1 VSAAQRV
8 ETGPR
13 QEANATGLFD
23 VYRPGTG
30 FVMVQAGHG
39 VAADGESLSIDVEPG
54 PNQVQRAATT
64 AQTALGDTAHA
75 AVALGVLP
83 FEGTRTARLLVPE
96 RVQRRQHAVPR
107 PAPPAPARRV
117 ARIRADPRP
126 GTYTSLVAEALRRID
141 AGGLDKV
148 VLSRTLLVESDA
160 RLEPP
165 VLARRLRAVDP
176 ECFVFTVSLPD
187 GAGDLIGASPE
198 LLLRRRGAAVFSD
211 PLAGTAQRVADRSE
225 DAAIARALL
234 ETVKERREHRLTAE
248 AVADALA
255 PFCAE
260 LEVDEQP
267 SLTATATL
275 WHLRTAIRGVLLPGA
290 PDALA
295 LAAALHPTPAVCGTP
310 TAAALDVIH
319 ELEEFDRGFYAGLV
333 GWVDERGDG
342 EWAVTLRCAQVR
354 GRTALLYAG
363 AGIVAGSDP
372 DAEDLETDAKFGA
385 VLRALGVDPAAV

>member
-1 VSAAQRV
+1 MSAAQRV
-8 ETGPR
+8 ESSAR
-13 QEANATGLFD
+13 DDANATGLFD
-23 VYRPGTG
+23 LYRPGTG

-39 VAADGESLSIDVEPG
+39 VAADGESLGVDVEAG
-54 PNQVQRAATT
+54 PHQVERAAAMVQAALT
-64 AQTALGDTAHA
+64 AAGVASV
-75 AVALGVLP
+75 AVGALP
-83 FEGTRTARLLVPE
+83 FEGTRAARLHIPE
-96 RVQRRQHAVPR
+96 RVQRREHAVPR

-117 ARIRADPRP
+117 ARVRVDPRP
-126 GTYTSLVAEALRRID
+126 GTYQSLVAEALRRIES
-141 AGGLDKV
+141 GSLDKV

-160 RLEPP
+160 RLEAR

-198 LLLRRRGAAVFSD
+198 LLLRRRGASVFSD
-211 PLAGTAQRVADRSE
+211 PLAGTAQRVADRAE

-248 AVADALA
+248 AVADALS
-255 PFCAE
+255 PFCVE
-260 LEVDEQP
+260 LDVDEQP

-275 WHLRTAIRGVLLPGA
+275 WHLRTAIRGVLRAGA
-290 PDALA
+290 PDALT

-333 GWVDERGDG
+333 GWVDGSGDG

-354 GRTALLYAG
+354 GHTALLYAG

-372 DAEDLETDAKFGA
+372 QAEDLETDAKFGA
-385 VLRALGVDPAAV
+385 VLRALGVDSPAT